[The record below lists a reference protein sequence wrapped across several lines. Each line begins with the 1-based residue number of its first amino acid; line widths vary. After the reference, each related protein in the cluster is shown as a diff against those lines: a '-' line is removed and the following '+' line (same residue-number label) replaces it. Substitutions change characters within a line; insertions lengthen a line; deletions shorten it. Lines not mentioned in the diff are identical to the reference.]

1 MKRSRYVA
9 CIALLFLFVSGVAI
23 PSARAQ
29 GTIQTRFGIG
39 LNMAMSVDKGFGL
52 GFRGRVS
59 SPINRDFSLAIGMGF
74 TGFVLR
80 GRDDAS
86 FMFDPQLSGI
96 INLPSTTSDAE
107 IYLLAG
113 LGAYVPL
120 SQNTSSNESG
130 PSIHFGIGRVQ
141 LLEESSFFYEINP
154 AVVVG
159 ATAVQFILPF
169 RVGLIFGN

>member
-1 MKRSRYVA
+1 MKRSRNVT
-9 CIALLFLFVSGVAI
+9 LFVLLILLALCI
-23 PSARAQ
+23 PSQATRAQ
-29 GTIQTRFGIG
+29 GSIKTRFGIG
-39 LNMAMSVDKGFGL
+39 MNMAMSVDNGFGL

-59 SPINRDFSLAIGMGF
+59 SPINSDFSLAIGMGF

-86 FMFDPQLSGI
+86 FVFDPQVSGI
-96 INLPSTTSDAE
+96 INLPSTTPDAE

-141 LLEESSFFYEINP
+141 LLQESSFFYEINP
-154 AVVVG
+154 AVIVG
-159 ATAVQFILPF
+159 QTAVQFILPF